1 MNPSSDEAR
10 DRTGGLLPSS
20 VLESH
25 RLLSML
31 RLGSAALPIGAFA
44 YSQGLESAIADGVI
58 RDAEQ
63 AETWI
68 RGVLEHSLLS
78 CDIPLLRALLAAF
91 ESSDPSKLETLDD
104 RWRATRGT
112 RELREE
118 DRQLGASLMR
128 LLSRQS
134 SPYEA
139 VRRAS
144 SPTFG
149 CAFAYAGFIWGLDA
163 RLLAHSYCFAWFES
177 QVGAAVRLVPLGQT
191 EAQSVLS
198 HLIET
203 AARGL
208 DSYLERDE
216 RAISSTTPGQW
227 LHSVRHESL
236 YSRLFRS

>member
-1 MNPSSDEAR
+1 MNPSSNEPR
-10 DRTGGLLPSS
+10 EHTEGRLSTS

-58 RDAEQ
+58 RNAAQ

-68 RGVLEHSLLS
+68 RGVLEHSLFT
-78 CDIPLLRALLAAF
+78 CDIPLLRALLSAF
-91 ESSDPSKLETLDD
+91 ERGDPSKLESLDD

-128 LLSRQS
+128 LLSRQL
-134 SPYEA
+134 SPSA
-139 VRRAS
+139 GGRRAS

-149 CAFAYAGFIWGLDA
+149 YAFAYAGFIWGLDA
-163 RLLAHSYCFAWFES
+163 RLLGHSYCFAWFES
-177 QVGAAVRLVPLGQT
+177 QVGAAVRLIPLGQT
-191 EAQSVLS
+191 EAQLVLS
-198 HLIET
+198 HLIDT

-208 DSYLERDE
+208 EKHLERDE
-216 RAISSTTPGQW
+216 CAVSSTTPGQW

>member
-1 MNPSSDEAR
+1 MKPASDEPS
-10 DRTGGLLPSS
+10 DRAGSRLPASA
-20 VLESH
+20 LDSH
-25 RLLSML
+25 RMLSML

-58 RDAEQ
+58 RNAEQ
-63 AETWI
+63 AESWI

-78 CDIPLLRALLAAF
+78 CDIPLLRALLTAF
-91 ESSDPSKLETLDD
+91 ETSDPSRLESLDD

-118 DRQLGASLMR
+118 DRQLGASLLR
-128 LLSRQS
+128 LLGRQT
-134 SPYEA
+134 SPYQA
-139 VRRAS
+139 LRRAS

-149 CAFAYAGFIWGLDA
+149 YAFAYAGFIWGLDA
-163 RLLAHSYCFAWFES
+163 RLLGHSYCFAWFES
-177 QVGAAVRLVPLGQT
+177 QLGAAVRLIPLGQT
-191 EAQSVLS
+191 EAQAVLTR
-198 HLIET
+198 LIDT

-208 DSYLERDE
+208 DKHPERDE
-216 RAISSTTPGQW
+216 GAISSTTPGQW